1 MDERIDRLLSLAE
14 QQHATIVEQ
23 GRQNAQQQATIVEQ
37 GRQIAQQAEHIGLL
51 AQSVVLLLGEEVG
64 VPVSEGDAA
73 LEPQRTDM
81 DGNPY

>member
-14 QQHATIVEQ
+14 HQHATIVEQ
-23 GRQNAQQQATIVEQ
+23 GRQNAQQHATIVEQ

-64 VPVSEGDAA
+64 VPVPDGEAA
-73 LEPQRTDM
+73 AEPPRTDM

>member
-23 GRQNAQQQATIVEQ
+23 GRQIT
-37 GRQIAQQAEHIGLL
+37 QQAEHIGLL
-51 AQSVVLLLGEEVG
+51 TQSVVLLLGEEVG
-64 VPVSEGDAA
+64 VLVPEGDAA
-73 LEPQRTDM
+73 AEPQRTDM

>member
-23 GRQNAQQQATIVEQ
+23 GRQ
-37 GRQIAQQAEHIGLL
+37 IAQQAEQIGLL
-51 AQSVVLLLGEEVG
+51 TQSVVLLLGEEVG
-64 VPVSEGDAA
+64 VPVPEGEAA
-73 LEPQRTDM
+73 AEPQRTDM

>member
-23 GRQNAQQQATIVEQ
+23 GRQ
-37 GRQIAQQAEHIGLL
+37 IAQQAEHIGLL
-51 AQSVVLLLGEEVG
+51 TQSVVLLLGEEVG
-64 VPVSEGDAA
+64 VPVPEGDAA
-73 LEPQRTDM
+73 AEPQRTDM

>member
-14 QQHATIVEQ
+14 RQH
-23 GRQNAQQQATIVEQ
+23 ATIVEQ

-51 AQSVVLLLGEEVG
+51 TQSVVLLLGEELG
-64 VPVSEGDAA
+64 VPMPDADA
-73 LEPQRTDM
+73 TPEPQRTDM

>member
-23 GRQNAQQQATIVEQ
+23 GRQ
-37 GRQIAQQAEHIGLL
+37 IAQQAEQIGLL
-51 AQSVVLLLGEEVG
+51 TQSVVLLLGEEVG
-64 VPVSEGDAA
+64 VPVPEGDAA
-73 LEPQRTDM
+73 AEPQRTDM